1 MSVFDGSN
9 PMMTKKNQPLPV
21 FSGLDF
27 AAKVKFLVRI
37 CTRSGYWVVK
47 LESCL
52 HSDAYIFSS
61 SNGGVEIVCSA
72 ERSLQGLHDGVLR
85 FNEGSSTEILHGV
98 KVGQFRD

>member
-1 MSVFDGSN
+1 MSVVNGSN
-9 PMMTKKNQPLPV
+9 PLMTKKNQSLPV

-27 AAKVKFLVRI
+27 AAKVKFLVRVPYGI
-37 CTRSGYWVVK
+37 VVLRVK

-72 ERSLQGLHDGVLR
+72 ERSLQGLNDGVLR
-85 FNEGSSTEILHGV
+85 FNVESSIEILHMV
-98 KVGQFRD
+98 KVGQF